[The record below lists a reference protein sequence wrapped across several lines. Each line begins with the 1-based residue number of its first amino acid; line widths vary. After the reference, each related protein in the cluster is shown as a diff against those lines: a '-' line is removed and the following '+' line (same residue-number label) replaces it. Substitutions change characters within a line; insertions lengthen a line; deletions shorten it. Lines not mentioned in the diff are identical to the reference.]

1 MHGSGEHGLVV
12 KTASASELEELNRAR
27 DTKPSL
33 CGAS

>member
-1 MHGSGEHGLVV
+1 MYGPGVHGLVV
-12 KTASASELEELNRAR
+12 RPGSASELEELNGAR